1 MIETEKKQERVL
13 IVGVELQGM
22 ENFDMSM
29 EELASLAKTAGAEV
43 AGVYTQKREKYDS
56 KTFVGSGKL
65 EEIAQM
71 VDADEVSTVVVNT
84 RLSPRQNVNLEEI
97 LGVKVIDRMQLILD
111 IFAMRA
117 RSHEG
122 KLQVH
127 LAQLKYLL
135 PRLVKYNLKII
146 FAGKFIWFLLAAFLF
161 FAYFMFQIAWS
172 RSEVNEGVVYNLLM
186 FPCVLLV
193 FYPAVFGIQNDEDSR
208 ILEILFGI
216 PDYKYKVWGV
226 RLLMIYVAIFVI
238 LIVFSWLATL
248 LLYPVNL
255 LEMSAQLMFPI
266 LFFGNLAFM
275 FSTITRSGNGT
286 AVLMIIIGIA
296 LLIFS
301 NTPLIERSFWNIL
314 LNPFSIPRNSLP
326 VIWESIIIK
335 SRIFLLVASTIWM
348 LIGLLNLQKR
358 EKFV

>member
-1 MIETEKKQERVL
+1 MTLKQF
-13 IVGVELQGM
+13 I
-22 ENFDMSM
+22 
-29 EELASLAKTAGAEV
+29 
-43 AGVYTQKREKYDS
+43 
-56 KTFVGSGKL
+56 
-65 EEIAQM
+65 
-71 VDADEVSTVVVNT
+71 
-84 RLSPRQNVNLEEI
+84 
-97 LGVKVIDRMQLILD
+97 
-111 IFAMRA
+111 
-117 RSHEG
+117 
-122 KLQVH
+122 
-127 LAQLKYLL
+127 YLL

-146 FAGKFIWFLLAAFLF
+146 FAGKFIWLLLAAFLF

-186 FPCVLLV
+186 FPVSCWCSILLFLV
-193 FYPAVFGIQNDEDSR
+193 SRTMRSSR

>member
-1 MIETEKKQERVL
+1 
-13 IVGVELQGM
+13 
-22 ENFDMSM
+22 MSCWC
-29 EELASLAKTAGAEV
+29 S
-43 AGVYTQKREKYDS
+43 
-56 KTFVGSGKL
+56 
-65 EEIAQM
+65 
-71 VDADEVSTVVVNT
+71 
-84 RLSPRQNVNLEEI
+84 I
-97 LGVKVIDRMQLILD
+97 L
-111 IFAMRA
+111 
-117 RSHEG
+117 
-122 KLQVH
+122 
-127 LAQLKYLL
+127 LL
-135 PRLVKYNLKII
+135 
-146 FAGKFIWFLLAAFLF
+146 
-161 FAYFMFQIAWS
+161 
-172 RSEVNEGVVYNLLM
+172 
-186 FPCVLLV
+186 
-193 FYPAVFGIQNDEDSR
+193 FGIQNDEDSR